1 MLECGPCRECVW
13 KKVEVCVCVT
23 EHGRLHW
30 PQGASGTSQSLQEH
44 RLLKCQVTLSDPW
57 QIVPLTW
64 TPHWRDHS
72 GRRVVVLSET
82 SAPSV
87 LLAVPSCQGP

>member
-64 TPHWRDHS
+64 TPPLEGSQREKGGGPLGNLCS
-72 GRRVVVLSET
+72 V
-82 SAPSV
+82 SAPT
-87 LLAVPSCQGP
+87 